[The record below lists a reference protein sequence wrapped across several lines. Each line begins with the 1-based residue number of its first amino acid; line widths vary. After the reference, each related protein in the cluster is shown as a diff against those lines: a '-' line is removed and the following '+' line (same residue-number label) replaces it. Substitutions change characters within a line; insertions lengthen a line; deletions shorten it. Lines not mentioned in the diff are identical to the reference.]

1 MPIDMDRYYT
11 PENVAIQALERG
23 SFLSTPMV
31 CADSTCGSGRLLD
44 AANTVF
50 GSVRSIGID
59 RDVEAIS
66 QLRLRRPDWQLSVA
80 DLLCHE
86 SIDVARERQ
95 AIDLLVLNPPF
106 SHGKRKFV
114 DIQFAGKEMTGSI
127 AMAHVLR
134 SFEIFRPKLGA
145 VVVAPESLLYSET
158 DQLARQ
164 TLEES
169 YRIEKIADLQRCTF
183 RGARVQ
189 ASVVQISPGPQCL
202 QQVSIVRNNGVIHA
216 SLVRG
221 SLPVHL
227 RNFDPAGV
235 PFIHSTDLRQV
246 ATGGSVQHLT
256 KTSKLGKGRI
266 KGWVILIPRV
276 GLPEAQ
282 MITVVKLPE
291 EVQLS
296 DCVIALKF
304 STKANALM
312 AQTRVR
318 SRWTELRE
326 LYRGTGARYTTM
338 ARLSLWLSMIGV
350 EAQPIGKESCT

>member
-11 PENVAIQALERG
+11 PENVAVQALERG
-23 SFLSTPMV
+23 SFLSTPRV

-66 QLRLRRPDWQLSVA
+66 QLRLRRPNWQLSVG

-86 SIDVARERQ
+86 GFEAGRERQ
-95 AIDLLVLNPPF
+95 PIDLLVLNPPF
-106 SHGKRKFV
+106 SHGKRKFI
-114 DIQFAGKEMTGSI
+114 DIRFSGKEMTGSI

-134 SFEIFRPKLGA
+134 SFEIFKPKLGA
-145 VVVAPESLLYSET
+145 ILVAPESLLYSET
-158 DQLARQ
+158 DQFARQ

-189 ASVVQISPGPQCL
+189 ASVVQISPGAQRH
-202 QQVSIVRNNGVIHA
+202 QQIDIARKIGVIQC
-216 SLVRG
+216 SLFRG

-235 PFIHSTDLRQV
+235 PFIHSTDLRHV
-246 ATGGSVQHLT
+246 AAGGGLHSLT
-256 KTSKLGKGRI
+256 KTSKIGKGRI

-282 MITVVKLPE
+282 FVNAFKIPE
-291 EVQLS
+291 VVQLS

-304 STKANALM
+304 TTKANALSVQ
-312 AQTRVR
+312 ARIR
-318 SRWTELRE
+318 SQWNDLRG
-326 LYRGTGARYTTM
+326 LYRGTGARYITI
-338 ARLSLWLSMIGV
+338 ARLSSWLSIIGV
-350 EAQPIGKESCT
+350 DAQLG

>member
-11 PENVAIQALERG
+11 PENVAIQAMERG

-66 QLRLRRPDWQLSVA
+66 QLRLRRPGWQLSVG
-80 DLLCHE
+80 DLLSHE
-86 SIDVARERQ
+86 SIDVAREQQ

-114 DIQFAGKEMTGSI
+114 DINFGGKEMTGSI
-127 AMAHVLR
+127 AMAHILR

-158 DQLARQ
+158 DQLARH

-169 YRIEKIADLQRCTF
+169 YRIEKLQICNAARFEAPEYKHRLCRSALAPSAASRSTSF
-183 RGARVQ
+183 ITLELFKAPLSEAAFQFIYETRSCRGAIHSLYRL
-189 ASVVQISPGPQCL
+189 AS
-202 QQVSIVRNNGVIHA
+202 
-216 SLVRG
+216 RG
-221 SLPVHL
+221 SRLGRATPYQDFQDGKRSDKGMGH
-227 RNFDPAGV
+227 FD
-235 PFIHSTDLRQV
+235 SQ
-246 ATGGSVQHLT
+246 GGS
-256 KTSKLGKGRI
+256 S
-266 KGWVILIPRV
+266 
-276 GLPEAQ
+276 EAQ
-282 MITVVKLPE
+282 MINVVKLSE
-291 EVQLS
+291 VVQLS

-304 STKANALM
+304 STKANALL
-312 AQTRVR
+312 AQ
-318 SRWTELRE
+318 
-326 LYRGTGARYTTM
+326 
-338 ARLSLWLSMIGV
+338 
-350 EAQPIGKESCT
+350 